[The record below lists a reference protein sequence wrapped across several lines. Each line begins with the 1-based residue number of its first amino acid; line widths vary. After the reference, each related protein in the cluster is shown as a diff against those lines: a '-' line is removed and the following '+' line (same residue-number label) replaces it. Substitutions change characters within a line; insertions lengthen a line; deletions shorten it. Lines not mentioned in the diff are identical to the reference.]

1 MYISG
6 ITNGII
12 NIVLFAIVYLI
23 RRFVHKEGITAFLI
37 QKDRKGIRLFFAGM
51 GMGILSFSIHPL
63 LSILLGEA
71 QLNIEWGLIWE
82 TAFYILAWGFGFL
95 GVALFEEALF
105 RGYILVKLLKR
116 YSVPVSIGV
125 PALIFGAVQ
134 VFSYRTSDYFWVG
147 VINVI
152 LMAIVMSLAVVKMQS
167 LMWAWGFH
175 LSWNLTQSTLFTQ
188 QNHGKKLLF
197 SVQFKEGLLTG
208 TSFVPE
214 AGIFVTLILSF
225 LAVYILNRFHTN
237 AFETERSFVA

>member
-1 MYISG
+1 MY
-6 ITNGII
+6 
-12 NIVLFAIVYLI
+12 LF
-23 RRFVHKEGITAFLI
+23 RRFAHKEGIADFLL

-51 GMGILSFSIHPL
+51 GIGILSFSIHPL
-63 LSILLGEA
+63 LSLLLGEA
-71 QLNIEWGLIWE
+71 QLNIEWGLIGE
-82 TAFYILAWGFGFL
+82 TVLYIVAWGFGFL

-116 YSVPVSIGV
+116 YSVPVSIGA
-125 PALIFGAVQ
+125 PALIFGALH
-134 VFSYRTSDYFWVG
+134 VFSYKTSDYFWVG

-188 QNHGKKLLF
+188 QNFGEKLLF
-197 SVQFKEGLLTG
+197 NVQFKEGLLTG

-214 AGIFVTLILSF
+214 AGLFVTLIMAF
-225 LAVYILNRFHTN
+225 IAVYILKRFKTN
-237 AFETERSFVA
+237 DFETERSFAI